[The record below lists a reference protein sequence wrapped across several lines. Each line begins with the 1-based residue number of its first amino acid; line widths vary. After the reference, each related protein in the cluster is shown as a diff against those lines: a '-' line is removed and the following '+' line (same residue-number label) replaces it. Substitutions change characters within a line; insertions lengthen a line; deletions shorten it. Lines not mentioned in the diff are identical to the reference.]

1 LTKQQLLPLERMAD
15 KSAENVIQAIEHS
28 KRQPLE
34 RFVYALGIRHVG
46 EHTARVLAT
55 HFGSLERLKT
65 VAEEDLIAVHEIGP
79 EVAHSVYQYFRS
91 AHTGLLLQKL
101 FEGGVEILVPEQGVT
116 RQSLTGK
123 SFVLTGTLDF
133 YTRHAAK
140 DAIEKAGGRVVSSV
154 SKKTDYVVAGRDPG
168 SKLTKAQQLGVTVIN
183 EEGFRKLLEH

>member
-1 LTKQQLLPLERMAD
+1 M
-15 KSAENVIQAIEHS
+15 
-28 KRQPLE
+28 
-34 RFVYALGIRHVG
+34 YALGIRHVG

-55 HFGSLERLKT
+55 HFGSLERLK
-65 VAEEDLIAVHEIGP
+65 AASEEDLIAVHEIGP

-91 AHTGLLLQKL
+91 SHTRLLLQKL

-123 SFVLTGTLDF
+123 SFVLTGTLDS

-154 SKKTDYVVAGRDPG
+154 SKKTDYVVAGREPG
-168 SKLTKAQQLGVTVIN
+168 SKLTKAQQLGVTAIN
-183 EEGFRKLLEH
+183 EEELRKLLEH